1 MNKRIIISESERQSI
16 LNLHEQQKPGIRNR
30 VQGAVQGFRN
40 PTQQPAATT
49 TTPPVA
55 APSSAPVPEP
65 VPAPAPSPVPEP
77 APVPSPVPVSSR
89 KVGCASTKNPT
100 RCNQK
105 VLDVQVK
112 INDKCTKI
120 TKKLIEDGIFG
131 NNTYNSIKTCTG
143 MDLSSEGRALT
154 AKLGTPAAPTPGT
167 PAGTT
172 TGDYNNNLP
181 SISSADKGESS
192 MEGV

>member
-16 LNLHEQQKPGIRNR
+16 LNLHEQEKPGIRKR
-30 VQGAVQGFRN
+30 LQGAVQGFKN
-40 PTQQPAATT
+40 PTTTSTTDPISTTT
-49 TTPPVA
+49 TTPTTDPISTTTTTYNPVTTTTT
-55 APSSAPVPEP
+55 S
-65 VPAPAPSPVPEP
+65 VPEP
-77 APVPSPVPVSSR
+77 ASSR
-89 KVGCASTKNPT
+89 KVDCASTKNPT

-143 MDLSSEGRALT
+143 MDLSSEGRASA
-154 AKLGTPAAPTPGT
+154 AKLVTPVTPRCPVPAAT
-167 PAGTT
+167 
-172 TGDYNNNLP
+172 
-181 SISSADKGESS
+181 
-192 MEGV
+192 